1 MSAKRRDPSQDR
13 HQVGPQTGT
22 FLVTLEEVTM
32 AILAEQFVHV
42 IGVDT
47 HKLSF
52 TAAAVN
58 ATGGCLEMLEV
69 SADSNGHRRLMA
81 MASKYPGPVLWAIEG
96 TGSYGAS
103 LTEHLLVAGQTVT
116 EVDRPK
122 RSPRKRGKSD
132 EIDAIRAARDA
143 LAMRGLNP
151 PRRRREREELRILL
165 TTRQE
170 LVSNRTR
177 LANHLMQLVVTAS
190 EALRARFL
198 ESGSRSHTAER
209 LVRKCLASRCR
220 SEMSAEDR
228 TRLAT
233 MRDLAQLIRTLNV
246 SANRYEREMQSLVD
260 QIAPG
265 LRAQPGLGTLT
276 AAQILVAWSHAG
288 RVSSEAAFAALAGVA
303 PIPASSGQT
312 VRHRLNRGGDRKLNA
327 ALHLVVLTRCRY
339 HQATRDYV
347 ARRTAEGKTNR
358 EARRCLKRYL
368 ARQLFRFLNGLDKA

>member
-1 MSAKRRDPSQDR
+1 
-13 HQVGPQTGT
+13 
-22 FLVTLEEVTM
+22 M

-47 HKLSF
+47 HKLSL

-58 ATGGCLEMLEV
+58 ASGGCLELLEV
-69 SADSNGHRRLMA
+69 RADTGGHRQLMA
-81 MASKYPGPVLWAIEG
+81 LASRYAGPLLWAVEG

-103 LTEHLLVAGQTVT
+103 LTAHLLAEGQTVT

-143 LAMRGLNP
+143 LAMQRLNT
-151 PRRRREREELRILL
+151 PRRRQEREQLRIML

-177 LANHLMQLVVTAS
+177 LANHLSQLVVTAS
-190 EALRARFL
+190 ESIRARFL
-198 ESGSRSHTAER
+198 DSSLRSHSAER
-209 LVRKCLASRCR
+209 LVRKCLATRCSSRL
-220 SEMSAEDR
+220 SGEDR
-228 TRLAT
+228 TRLVA
-233 MRDLAQLIRTLNV
+233 MHDLAHLIRDLTSRAD
-246 SANRYEREMQSLVD
+246 AYEREIESLVE
-260 QIAPG
+260 QLAPG
-265 LRAQPGLGTLT
+265 LRAQPGIGTLS

-288 RVSSEAAFAALAGVA
+288 RLPNEAAFAALAGVA

-327 ALHLVVLTRCRY
+327 ALHIVVLTRCRY
-339 HQATRDYV
+339 DQATRDYI
-347 ARRTAEGKTNR
+347 ARRTAEGKTR
-358 EARRCLKRYL
+358 RDIRRCLKRYL
-368 ARQLFRFLNGLDKA
+368 ARQLFRFLNGIDKA